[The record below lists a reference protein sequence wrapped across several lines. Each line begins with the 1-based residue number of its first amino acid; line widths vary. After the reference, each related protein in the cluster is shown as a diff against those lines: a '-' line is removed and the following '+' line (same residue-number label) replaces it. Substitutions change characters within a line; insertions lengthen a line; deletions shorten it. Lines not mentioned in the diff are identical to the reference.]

1 MNRFRKNLAFGRRLG
16 FALAGLGLA
25 WRRERSLRTQ
35 AVVAGFLIL
44 VLAALGASAL
54 WWALAGLAAT
64 TVMAAEVLNAAIE
77 RLVDHLHPDDHPA
90 VRETKDMAA
99 GGVLLAAFGA
109 LWVGLLLLFGS

>member
-1 MNRFRKNLAFGRRLG
+1 
-16 FALAGLGLA
+16 
-25 WRRERSLRTQ
+25 
-35 AVVAGFLIL
+35 
-44 VLAALGASAL
+44 
-54 WWALAGLAAT
+54 
-64 TVMAAEVLNAAIE
+64 MAAEILNAAIE